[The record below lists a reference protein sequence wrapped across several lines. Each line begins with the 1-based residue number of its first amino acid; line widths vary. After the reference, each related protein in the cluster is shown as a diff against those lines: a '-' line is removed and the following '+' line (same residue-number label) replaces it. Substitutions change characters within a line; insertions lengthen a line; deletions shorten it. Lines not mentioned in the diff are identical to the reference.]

1 MRRAFAFLRHELR
14 LAFVALQ
21 FLTCVPVPAWVG
33 YDGAWLTQSAR
44 HFPLVGAGVGAV
56 GALVAVA
63 AGAWWPAWIAAALAI
78 ASTAWLTVAFHEDG
92 LADTF
97 DALLGAAPR
106 DKALAIMKDSRIG
119 SYGACALVLVL
130 LLRVAVLAAALE
142 HGAGFAAVSLVA
154 SHAIARA
161 GAVVLMA
168 WLPYGGDEAHAK
180 ARPLARDVSPQRAA
194 VACAWC
200 VPLLALLVTHAG
212 VSRALVVVVAMAV
225 LVLAMGRWLRRRLG
239 GFTGDALGAT
249 EQFGEVVVML
259 VMVAA

>member
-21 FLTCVPVPAWVG
+21 FLTRLPVPPWVG
-33 YDGAWLTQSAR
+33 YDGAWLSQSAR
-44 HFPLVGAGVGAV
+44 HFPLVGAGVGAA
-56 GALVAVA
+56 GALVAIA
-63 AGAWWPAWIAAALAI
+63 AHALWPAWIAAALAV
-78 ASTAWLTVAFHEDG
+78 AVTVWLTVAFHEDG

-119 SYGACALVLVL
+119 SYGACALVLSL
-130 LLRVAVLAAALE
+130 LLRVALIATALE
-142 HGAGFAAVSLVA
+142 RGVAFAAWSIVA
-154 SHAIARA
+154 SHAVARA

-168 WLPYGGDEAHAK
+168 RLPYGGDEAHAK
-180 ARPLARDVSPQRAA
+180 AKPLARDVAPLRAA

-200 VPLLALLVTHAG
+200 VPLLGVLASQAG
-212 VSRALVVVVAMAV
+212 VPRVLALVAAMAAM
-225 LVLAMGRWLRRRLG
+225 VLAMGAWLHRRLG

-249 EQFGEVVVML
+249 EQFGEVLAML
-259 VMVAA
+259 VLVSA